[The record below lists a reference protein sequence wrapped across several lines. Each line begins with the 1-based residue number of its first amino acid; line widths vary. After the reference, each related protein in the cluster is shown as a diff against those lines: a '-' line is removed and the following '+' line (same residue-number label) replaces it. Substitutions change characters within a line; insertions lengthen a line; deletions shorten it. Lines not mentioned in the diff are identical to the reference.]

1 MVESVESADGTSIEY
16 DEYGSGD
23 ASVVVAAALVSQKGP
38 QESVD
43 LPSALRGRDGMK

>member
-23 ASVVVAAALVSQKGP
+23 ARRV
-38 QESVD
+38 
-43 LPSALRGRDGMK
+43 LRSLWTCPVRFEGETG